1 MNRKFIFGPAVM
13 IVGALA
19 FSAAAHEIDLA
30 RLPLGDGRISQG
42 PKAGYI
48 WACHIDP
55 NGRGAHRDG
64 PWIDR
69 KAGTF
74 DMTAKTVVRG
84 SVRWPHKFSVT
95 RQGDKRVLI
104 SNDYPDHATGIF
116 PIARD
121 DPAYQ
126 FDRNPNRITQQNF
139 RIALPANP
147 QLAPQPQCAP
157 GVVGILL
164 SGVALF
170 NALDAP
176 GRDAVAHETQDRCQG
191 HPQQSGVYHYH
202 SLSNC
207 LDDRP
212 GPDRN
217 SKLVG
222 YALDG
227 LGIYGSYEDGRQL
240 TSADLDACH
249 GRTSIIEW
257 DGRRVAMYHYVAT
270 PDFPYTVGCL
280 RGTYDRALVRQ
291 IGGGPPRRRGPP
303 GHPPPHG
310 GFGPPP
316 DGGPGGPPPFGRP
329 PPR

>member
-1 MNRKFIFGPAVM
+1 MTHKFAWCAAAVLAGLAASPA
-13 IVGALA
+13 G
-19 FSAAAHEIDLA
+19 AHEIDLT
-30 RLPLGDGRISQG
+30 RLPLGDGKLSRG
-42 PKAGYI
+42 PKTGYI

-55 NGRGAHRDG
+55 NGGGAHRDG

-69 KAGTF
+69 KSGTF
-74 DMTAKTVVRG
+74 DVTAKTMVRG
-84 SVRWPHKFSVT
+84 AVRWPYKFTVS
-95 RQGDKRVLI
+95 RRGDKRMLT
-104 SNDYPDHATGIF
+104 SNDYPDHPTGVF
-116 PIARD
+116 PIARN
-121 DPAYQ
+121 DPAYR
-126 FDRNPNRITQQNF
+126 FDRNPNRITRQNI
-139 RIALPANP
+139 RIELPANP
-147 QLAPQPQCAP
+147 KPAARPQCAP
-157 GVVGILL
+157 NVVGILL

-176 GRDAVAHETQDRCQG
+176 GHDAVAHETQDRCQG

-202 SLSNC
+202 SLTSC
-207 LDDRP
+207 LGDKP
-212 GPDRN
+212 GPDGN

-227 LGIYGSYEDGRQL
+227 FGIYGSYEGGRRL

-249 GRTSIIEW
+249 GRTSVVEW
-257 DGRRVAMYHYVAT
+257 DGRSLKMYHYVAT
-270 PDFPYTVGCL
+270 VDFPYTVGCM
-280 RGTYDRALVRQ
+280 RGAYDRALVRQ

-303 GHPPPHG
+303 GRPPPHG